1 MSVSVQATVTVRH
14 LFVSPGHNYFGRHG
28 QPAGEH
34 PTLDVP
40 SVRCRAGQ
48 GIEGDRFFGY
58 RPDYN
63 GQITFFA
70 WETLVA
76 LRTHFR
82 TAAISPAV
90 FRRNVVTEGLPL
102 PTLAGQRFHLGEIEF
117 EGIAEAK
124 PCHWMD
130 TAAVPGAEVWL
141 RGRGGLRAKILSDGV
156 LLPGPVRFSAPGLL
170 DLPAAG

>member
-1 MSVSVQATVTVRH
+1 MSVSVQAIVTVRH

-28 QPAGEH
+28 QPAGAH

-70 WETLVA
+70 WETLLALRAHFRAVA
-76 LRTHFR
+76 L
-82 TAAISPAV
+82 SPAV

-130 TAAVPGAEVWL
+130 TAAAPGAEVWL